1 MFHRLEF
8 RCNDDGWNGR
18 TIISSKGPRYVPAT
32 CGSLRSLYHKLP
44 PLHGAPVLGVMHIGG
59 YSMKKVDFYIQEAIA
74 QAEYSLMAYG
84 EYESAMRAGDTKLV
98 FYHLHHFVLH
108 VTNIDKLLFPKSNS
122 FRQELLHGVQ
132 EKVKIELSSIRKLRN
147 HLEHFDER
155 LDGYVK
161 NYEGQAFFDCN
172 IVTGCKGFPE
182 KDFLRAV
189 DGNTYKFYGE
199 KFDLTEIHSHLAPL
213 VKTLKGE
220 QGAA

>member
-1 MFHRLEF
+1 
-8 RCNDDGWNGR
+8 
-18 TIISSKGPRYVPAT
+18 
-32 CGSLRSLYHKLP
+32 
-44 PLHGAPVLGVMHIGG
+44 
-59 YSMKKVDFYIQEAIA
+59 MKKADFYIQEAIA
-74 QAEYSLMAYG
+74 QAEYSLMAYS
-84 EYESAMRAGDTKLV
+84 EYQKAKLAADTNLV

-122 FRQELLHGVQ
+122 FRLKIIRGVQ
-132 EKVKIELSSIRKLRN
+132 EKIRIETASIRKLRN

-199 KFDLTEIHSHLAPL
+199 NFDLAEIHGHLKPL
-213 VKTLKGE
+213 IQTLKSE
-220 QGAA
+220 QSAA